1 MALGGKD
8 VTQILAGGAEIFIG
22 AKTADAAAGT
32 LVSFGHTLAPTEFAF
47 EFENFDV
54 ETEQSI
60 GLATSFIV
68 MAKYSIK
75 LDIAQNSPS
84 AMRIAARLPAA
95 ALTGTS
101 PNENLAFVDP
111 VAEFFQVAM
120 VGKGYGSTKIDTYTY
135 WNCQVKTVGAVPFG
149 KKAVQHL
156 GIVLDIFRDD
166 TVVTTPNTKGIYGR
180 RVAA

>member
-32 LVSFGHTLAPTEFAF
+32 LLSFGHTLKPTEF
-47 EFENFDV
+47 NFDFEDYPV

-68 MAKYSIK
+68 GAKFALIF
-75 LDIAQNSPS
+75 DIAQNSPS
-84 AMRIAARLPAA
+84 AMRIAARLGAA
-95 ALTGTS
+95 NLTGSS
-101 PNENLAFVDP
+101 PNETLAFNDP
-111 VAEFFQVAM
+111 AAEFFQVAM
-120 VGKGYGSTKIDTYTY
+120 VGKGYGTTKIDTYTF
-135 WNCQVKTVGAVPFG
+135 WNAQVRTGGPIPFG
-149 KKAVQHL
+149 KREVQH
-156 GIVLDIFRDD
+156 IPITLDLFRDD
-166 TVVTTPNTKGIYGR
+166 SVITTPLTKGIYGR

>member
-1 MALGGKD
+1 VALGGKD

-32 LVSFGHTLAPTEFAF
+32 LVSFGHTLSPTEFGF
-47 EFENFDV
+47 EFEDFPV

-60 GLATSFIV
+60 GRATSFIV
-68 MAKYSIK
+68 GATYSLK
-75 LDIAQNSPS
+75 LDIAQNSPA

-101 PNENLAFVDP
+101 PNENLAFIDP
-111 VAEFFQVAM
+111 AGEFFQVAM
-120 VGKGYGSTKIDTYTY
+120 VGKGYGTTKIDTYTF
-135 WNCQVKTVGAVPFG
+135 WNCQVRTVSPVPFG

-156 GIVLDIFRDD
+156 GILLDIFRDD